1 MHEWME
7 DIMELIVT
15 NISKKIKR
23 NVILSNISLHLKSG
37 NIYGFVGPNGSGKT
51 MLFRAL
57 SGLMK
62 VDSGEIRLDKKVLKK
77 DIDILPNLGII
88 LENAGLYPEFT
99 GMENLEMLAKVNKKV
114 QREEIENTIRRVGLN
129 PADKR
134 LYRKYSLG
142 MKQRIVIAQAIMEQP
157 DILMLDEATN
167 ALDENGID
175 KIRHIILEEKERG
188 ALILIAS
195 HNKEDITLLADQVF
209 YINNGSLINQGGTL
223 I

>member
-23 NVILSNISLHLKSG
+23 NVILSNISLYLKSG

-157 DILMLDEATN
+157 DILMLDEPTN

>member
-1 MHEWME
+1 ME

-23 NVILSNISLHLKSG
+23 NVILSNISLHLESG

-62 VDSGEIRLDKKVLKK
+62 VGSGEIRLDEKVLKK

-157 DILMLDEATN
+157 DILMLDEPTN

>member
-1 MHEWME
+1 
-7 DIMELIVT
+7 MELIVT

-51 MLFRAL
+51 KLFRAL

-62 VDSGEIRLDKKVLKK
+62 VDSGEVRLDKKVLKK

-157 DILMLDEATN
+157 DILMLDEPTN

>member
-1 MHEWME
+1 
-7 DIMELIVT
+7 MELIVT

-23 NVILSNISLHLKSG
+23 NVILSNISLYLKSG

-157 DILMLDEATN
+157 DILMLDEPTN

>member
-62 VDSGEIRLDKKVLKK
+62 VGSGEIRLDEKVLKK

-157 DILMLDEATN
+157 DILMLDEPTN